1 MIEKRCPMCG
11 RYFTMI
17 LTDEELE
24 SYEAYM
30 DGDGK
35 IQDCLP
41 NLNPMEREF
50 LKTGYCPECQK
61 MLFRSKYTSEK
72 IYED

>member
-24 SYEAYM
+24 SYENYM

-35 IQDCLP
+35 IQDFLP
-41 NLNPMEREF
+41 DLNPMESLLIKSQVKSHKR
-50 LKTGYCPECQK
+50 
-61 MLFRSKYTSEK
+61 
-72 IYED
+72 